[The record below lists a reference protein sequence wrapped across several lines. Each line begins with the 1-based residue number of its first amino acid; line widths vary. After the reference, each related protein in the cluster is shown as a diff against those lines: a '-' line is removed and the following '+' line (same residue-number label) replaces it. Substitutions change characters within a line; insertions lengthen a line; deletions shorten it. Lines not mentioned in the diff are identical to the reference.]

1 MSGNIWLVTLSLDRV
16 THIHTLVV
24 LSWEYYKENGR
35 ISKPC
40 HMQHKAKKKMCLSL
54 FPSLL
59 ALTMPTDV
67 FLLTLIFASFCDPFP
82 LILILFLTFL
92 DSQSWPPDFLVTNTT
107 SLSAWHSLED
117 YCFARASENFL
128 LSWPWQPPLSVVYLE
143 KKEGQR
149 PPHRNICVSTHFLRS
164 TWTIFL
170 HTMLAIRGGL
180 MLLFN
185 ENHL

>member
-1 MSGNIWLVTLSLDRV
+1 MGGYQNHATRNIKQRKNVLV
-16 THIHTLVV
+16 
-24 LSWEYYKENGR
+24 
-35 ISKPC
+35 
-40 HMQHKAKKKMCLSL
+40 L

-59 ALTMPTDV
+59 ALKCPQMLS
-67 FLLTLIFASFCDPFP
+67 FWLSALLPSVTLP

-128 LSWPWQPPLSVVYLE
+128 LPWPWQPPLSVVYLE

-164 TWTIFL
+164 WAIFL

-185 ENHL
+185 ESHL

>member
-1 MSGNIWLVTLSLDRV
+1 MLLPLPLPVSSYNAHR
-16 THIHTLVV
+16 
-24 LSWEYYKENGR
+24 
-35 ISKPC
+35 C
-40 HMQHKAKKKMCLSL
+40 
-54 FPSLL
+54 FPSDSHLC
-59 ALTMPTDV
+59 
-67 FLLTLIFASFCDPFP
+67 FLLWPFP

-92 DSQSWPPDFLVTNTT
+92 DSQSWPPDFPVTNTT

-180 MLLFN
+180 MLLLMKATFRFR
-185 ENHL
+185 ENHIHIYIKPSYVRSECLCPGFQEVIGQGEDKNLRRLVLKAVS